1 MTGAGVAE
9 VVIDSMLHH
18 MTRPERQVDEIE
30 FGGPRPGRRGLLPV
44 LFVLALIAA
53 GALAVWQRH
62 TPDRH
67 TAATTGSSTP
77 TVVTVPEAS
86 AVVTL
91 GGGVATSTSGSRF
104 GVAIPIRN
112 LGRET
117 AHVATMRI
125 TMPAGYTDVRM
136 GLLPSTRNGD
146 VDLAKAAAWPQTMD
160 VASGQ
165 AIELVFQGRTQCP
178 TGTPGIEPTV
188 ELAINDE
195 PLVLP
200 LVTTPAWEEMVDEGS
215 CRS

>member
-1 MTGAGVAE
+1 
-9 VVIDSMLHH
+9 MLHH

-30 FGGPRPGRRGLLPV
+30 FGGPRPGRRGLLPI

-67 TAATTGSSTP
+67 PAAAIASSTP
-77 TVVTVPEAS
+77 TVEAVPDAS
-86 AVVTL
+86 FTIAL
-91 GGGVATSTSGSRF
+91 GGGVTTDTDGSRF
-104 GVAIPIRN
+104 AVAIPIRN
-112 LGRET
+112 VGREP

-136 GLLPSTRNGD
+136 GLVPSTRNGD
-146 VDLAKAAAWPQTMD
+146 VDLTKAAAWQQTMD
-160 VASGQ
+160 VASAE
-165 AIELVFQGRTQCP
+165 AIELVFQGRIRCP
-178 TGTPGIEPTV
+178 TRTPSIEPTV
-188 ELAINDE
+188 ELAVNGE

-200 LVTTPAWEEMVDEGS
+200 LVTTPAWEELVGDGS

>member
-1 MTGAGVAE
+1 
-9 VVIDSMLHH
+9 MLHH

-44 LFVLALIAA
+44 LFALALIAA

-67 TAATTGSSTP
+67 PAAATASSTP
-77 TVVTVPEAS
+77 AVVTVPDAS
-86 AVVTL
+86 TTVAL
-91 GGGVATSTSGSRF
+91 GSGVATSTGGSRF

-112 LGRET
+112 FGRET
-117 AHVATMRI
+117 VHVATMRI

-136 GLLPSTRNGD
+136 GLLSSTRNGD
-146 VDLAKAAAWPQTMD
+146 VDLAKTATWPQTMD

-178 TGTPGIEPTV
+178 AGTPGIEPTV
-188 ELAINDE
+188 ELAVNGE

-200 LVTTPAWEEMVDEGS
+200 LVTTPAWEEMVDERS